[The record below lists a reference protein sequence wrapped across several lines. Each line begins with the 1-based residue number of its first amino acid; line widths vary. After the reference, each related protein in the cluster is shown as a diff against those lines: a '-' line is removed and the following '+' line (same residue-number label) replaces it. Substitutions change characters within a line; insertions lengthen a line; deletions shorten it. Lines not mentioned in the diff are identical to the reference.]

1 MLVTSEEA
9 LPAGSYQP
17 ITLLRI
23 SARATVVVVF
33 PDAAGN
39 SVHKESSEG
48 CIGSSKFH
56 TVSETGIVDVPCD
69 EETVTLPV

>member
-33 PDAAGN
+33 PMRPGTASTKRVPKAA
-39 SVHKESSEG
+39 SAVRSSTRSAKLESSM
-48 CIGSSKFH
+48 F
-56 TVSETGIVDVPCD
+56 TCD